1 MDLVSY
7 GIYVLT
13 SSTVL
18 LSFLAFLIFSRNNF
32 TKSIL
37 HKGISF
43 LLFLLSVRF
52 ITIHLYLNQLMD
64 DFPHFLFV
72 NHLTSKIGLPIL
84 FFVVYF
90 SIKQRAFKYSD
101 ALHLVVPTLFVI
113 NFIPIYF
120 GSEAFKIAL
129 IQQMNVQG
137 YDVAWNNGLFLNGKL
152 ADLLDQGILYFYTI
166 TIGLLLVRHRESG
179 NLPDSIVTFLK
190 ITFFFLLAN
199 LLPSLIAFFEIEV
212 MDSWSFTNLVGLVS
226 ALFVLIGMFLIPDF
240 LYAKRTFLSQE
251 NELEE
256 IDNYLLRTVKSEEL
270 YQKVI
275 LYFESE
281 RPYLNPDFSLT
292 MAEKSLGLTGR
303 YISEAIKQNTGLNF
317 SQFVSHY
324 RIKYFTE
331 ILMYQSD
338 LGKMTID
345 EISLEIGFNS
355 VNNFY
360 SHFKK
365 VKGCTP
371 REYLDENFDLTSPL
385 LLVS

>member
-1 MDLVSY
+1 M
-7 GIYVLT
+7 
-13 SSTVL
+13 
-18 LSFLAFLIFSRNNF
+18 
-32 TKSIL
+32 
-37 HKGISF
+37 
-43 LLFLLSVRF
+43 
-52 ITIHLYLNQLMD
+52 NQLMG

-101 ALHLVVPTLFVI
+101 ALHLVVPALFVI

-129 IQQMNVQG
+129 IQKMNVQG

-166 TIGLLLVRHRESG
+166 AIGLLLVRHRESG
-179 NLPDSIVTFLK
+179 NLPDSFVTFLK

-199 LLPSLIAFFEIEV
+199 LLPSLTTFFEIEV

-256 IDNYLLRTVKSEEL
+256 IDYYLLRTVKSEEL

-331 ILMYQSD
+331 ILMCQSD
-338 LGKMTID
+338 LRKMTID

-360 SHFKK
+360 THFKK

>member
-101 ALHLVVPTLFVI
+101 ALHLVVPALFVI

-120 GSEAFKIAL
+120 GSEAFKITL

-137 YDVAWNNGLFLNGKL
+137 YDVAWDNGLFLNGKL

-166 TIGLLLVRHRESG
+166 AIGLLLVRHRESG

-190 ITFFFLLAN
+190 
-199 LLPSLIAFFEIEV
+199 LPF
-212 MDSWSFTNLVGLVS
+212 SF
-226 ALFVLIGMFLIPDF
+226 
-240 LYAKRTFLSQE
+240 
-251 NELEE
+251 
-256 IDNYLLRTVKSEEL
+256 
-270 YQKVI
+270 
-275 LYFESE
+275 
-281 RPYLNPDFSLT
+281 
-292 MAEKSLGLTGR
+292 
-303 YISEAIKQNTGLNF
+303 
-317 SQFVSHY
+317 
-324 RIKYFTE
+324 
-331 ILMYQSD
+331 
-338 LGKMTID
+338 
-345 EISLEIGFNS
+345 
-355 VNNFY
+355 
-360 SHFKK
+360 
-365 VKGCTP
+365 C
-371 REYLDENFDLTSPL
+371 
-385 LLVS
+385 